1 MISEGCNPVKKVE
14 LKIINS
20 LNKILVG
27 DRLDNYL
34 QKATA
39 LRNERFHFQIVLKG
53 NETVDNLSLTVNGDV
68 QGLSFYDVKDIL
80 GGPSWVKFKD
90 DYFEAKD
97 KRLYPD
103 LLIEHEDAFS
113 IKKDE
118 IKSIFVAVDCSQLSK
133 GVHKWI
139 FEIAGEST
147 EFELNVLPCK
157 LVDTN
162 LILTDWVHID
172 CICDVHNVEPFTK
185 EFYSVFEQY
194 LALYVQMGNNTIL
207 TPLFTPPLDVD
218 VGSHR
223 KTVQLISVQEINGQ
237 YAFDFSKLSYFMQ
250 FCMKRGIANFEFS
263 QLFTQWGAKACPKI
277 AIQTQKGEE
286 IRFGW
291 STASDDEEYLRFLS
305 ACLTDLAQFLRL
317 MQLDG
322 KVFFHISDE
331 PTIEDFDRYS
341 RLATF
346 VKSHIGDMKIL
357 DTITDKNFLQSGL
370 MNIPAI
376 ATREWDFITREKVSS
391 MIYYCCVEHE
401 NYLSNRFFCMPLQR
415 TRILGMQ
422 LYANN
427 SIGFLHWGFNFYYSY
442 HSQRKIDPYTETDAG
457 GYYPSG
463 DAFVVYP
470 TGNGATPSIRY
481 MTMIEAF
488 QDYRALKTLEFFVGR
503 GQVMALLE
511 EEGVRGLTE
520 YPHCAEWHFAFRQ
533 KINDLIKNKFH

>member
-80 GGPSWVKFKD
+80 GGPSWVKFED

-172 CICDVHNVEPFTK
+172 CICDEHNVEPFTE
-185 EFYSVFEQY
+185 EFYQIFEKY
-194 LALYVQMGNNTIL
+194 LTLYVKMGNNTIL
-207 TPLFTPPLDVD
+207 TPLLTPPLDVD
-218 VGSHR
+218 IGKHR
-223 KTVQLISVQEINGQ
+223 RTVQLIDIEEINGQ
-237 YAFDFSKLSYFMQ
+237 YAFDFAKLSRFMH
-250 FCMKRGIANFEFS
+250 FCMKHGISHFEFA
-263 QLFTQWGAKACPKI
+263 QLFTQWGAKACPKVVVRTE
-277 AIQTQKGEE
+277 AGEE
-286 IRFGW
+286 NRFGW
-291 STASDDEEYLRFLS
+291 ETPSEDEGYLRFLS
-305 ACLTDLAQFLRL
+305 ALLSNLSQFLRL
-317 MQLDG
+317 MQLDD
-322 KVFFHISDE
+322 KVFFHVSDE
-331 PTIEDFDRYS
+331 PTMEDFDRYS
-341 RLATF
+341 KLATF
-346 VKSHIGDMKIL
+346 VKNHIGDIKIL
-357 DTITDKNFLQSGL
+357 DTVTDKNFLQAGL
-370 MNIPAI
+370 MDIPAI
-376 ATREWDFITREKVSS
+376 ATREWEFLAKERISS
-391 MIYYCCVEHE
+391 MIYYCCIEHE
-401 NYLSNRFFCMPLQR
+401 KYLSNRFFCMPLQR

-422 LYANN
+422 LYANH
-427 SIGFLHWGFNFYYSY
+427 SLGFLHWGFNFYYSY
-442 HSQRKIDPYTETDAG
+442 HSKRRIDPYTETDADG
-457 GYYPSG
+457 AYPSG

-470 TGNGATPSIRY
+470 TADGATPSIRY

-488 QDYRALKTLEFFVGR
+488 QDYRALKTLESFIGKEK
-503 GQVMALLE
+503 VMELLDA
-511 EEGVRGLTE
+511 EGVKGLIE
-520 YPHCAEWHFAFRQ
+520 YPRSAEWHLEFRQ
-533 KINDLIKNKFH
+533 KINDLIKNRFH